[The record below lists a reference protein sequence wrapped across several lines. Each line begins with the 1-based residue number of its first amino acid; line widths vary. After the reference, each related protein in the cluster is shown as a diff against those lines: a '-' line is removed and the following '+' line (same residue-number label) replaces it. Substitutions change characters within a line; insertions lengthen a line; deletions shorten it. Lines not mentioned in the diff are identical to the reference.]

1 MSDTRAVQSAP
12 TVTLGSSKATSVDQ
26 VGVRGAVGE
35 RGGTKIISVV
45 VRPRAKRRT
54 ASARQPSSKMRG
66 RQQPHLPPGISEA
79 IRDSRSILDMKDN
92 WDEEGSPG
100 YTEATWNRAVQFIRE
115 NVRRLRQ
122 FNGVRIAPPRI
133 LPGPDGSI
141 DIHWKL
147 PKRELLINI
156 PLDPEEPASYYGDA
170 GAKDL
175 IKGRLDTSSRN
186 EWILMW
192 LMR

>member
-1 MSDTRAVQSAP
+1 MNNIHTVRSAS
-12 TVTLGSSKATSVDQ
+12 TVTLGSLKATPVD
-26 VGVRGAVGE
+26 
-35 RGGTKIISVV
+35 VV
-45 VRPRAKRRT
+45 TRPSAIAKRKAKRKT
-54 ASARQPSSKMRG
+54 ASARRSPGRMRG
-66 RQQPHLPPGISEA
+66 RQQPYMPIGILEA
-79 IRDSRSILDMKDN
+79 IRDSRSILEMKDN

-115 NVRRLRQ
+115 NVRRLWQ
-122 FNGVRIAPPRI
+122 FKGAWVAPPRI

-147 PKRELLINI
+147 SKCELLINI
-156 PLDPEEPASYYGDA
+156 PLDPEEPANYYGDA